1 MGFIRERATSWLGSG
16 TCHSG
21 SDVRRP
27 RYEGA
32 PRQGGPHRSAA
43 EVESTTL
50 LGPWYATIAKCRP
63 QLALFVNE
71 ATLLPVLMPLAPS
84 RSLFRRFPEALARVL
99 ATHGVDQAVID
110 AELEAMEYDVTRKT
124 ASRSMTGMLVE
135 FTFLARHVLDQT
147 PDVDL
152 TELSVDLASTPCS
165 PLYKRHVSPDRELAA
180 LLASRPNAPGIP

>member
-1 MGFIRERATSWLGSG
+1 MCVVHATKSLLDKVGL
-16 TCHSG
+16 T
-21 SDVRRP
+21 DP
-27 RYEGA
+27 
-32 PRQGGPHRSAA
+32 AA

-50 LGPWYATIAKCRP
+50 LGPWYATIATGRP
-63 QLALFVNE
+63 QLALFANE
-71 ATLLPVLMPLAPS
+71 ATLLPVLLPLAPS
-84 RSLFRRFPEALARVL
+84 RSVFRRFPEVLARVL

-110 AELEAMEYDVTRKT
+110 AEVEAMEFDVTRKT

-165 PLYKRHVSPDRELAA
+165 PLYKRHVGPDRELAA
-180 LLASRPNAPGIP
+180 FLGSRPNGPDLP

>member
-1 MGFIRERATSWLGSG
+1 MYVVHATKTLLDKVGL
-16 TCHSG
+16 T
-21 SDVRRP
+21 DLT
-27 RYEGA
+27 
-32 PRQGGPHRSAA
+32 A

-50 LGPWYATIAKCRP
+50 LGPWYATIAKGRP

-124 ASRSMTGMLVE
+124 SSRSMTGMLVE
-135 FTFLARHVLDQT
+135 FTFLARHAIDLT
-147 PDVDL
+147 PGLDL
-152 TELSVDLASTPCS
+152 TELSVKLAHTPCS
-165 PLYKRHVSPDRELAA
+165 PLYKRSVFPDRELATF
-180 LLASRPNAPGIP
+180 LASRPNGS

>member
-1 MGFIRERATSWLGSG
+1 MYVVHATKALLDKVGL
-16 TCHSG
+16 T
-21 SDVRRP
+21 DP
-27 RYEGA
+27 
-32 PRQGGPHRSAA
+32 AA

-50 LGPWYATIAKCRP
+50 LGPWYATIAKGRP

-84 RSLFRRFPEALARVL
+84 RSLFRRFPESLARVL
-99 ATHGVDQAVID
+99 VSHGVGPAMID

-135 FTFLARHVLDQT
+135 FTFLARHGLSET

-165 PLYKRHVSPDRELAA
+165 PLYKRHVSPDKELKAFLAGRAA
-180 LLASRPNAPGIP
+180 HPGNSKIV